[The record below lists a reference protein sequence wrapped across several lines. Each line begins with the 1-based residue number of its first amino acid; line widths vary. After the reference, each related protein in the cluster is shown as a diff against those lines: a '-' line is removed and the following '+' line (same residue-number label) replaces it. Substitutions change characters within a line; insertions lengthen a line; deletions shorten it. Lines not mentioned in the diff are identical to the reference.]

1 MSDIQ
6 QANIPAS
13 TVTLLASAARTE
25 TVTGTAVKGLSAAR
39 LLVMQLDVTAASGTL
54 PTLDVVVQDTVDGT
68 NWNTIATFTQK
79 TGDTREVIRLTTA
92 FTGQLRGDGTIGG
105 TTPSFT
111 FAVLTWADSN

>member
-25 TVTGTAVKGLSAAR
+25 TVTGAAVTGLAAAR
-39 LLVMQLDVTAASGTL
+39 LLVLQLNVTAASGTA

-68 NWNTIATFTQK
+68 NWNTIATFEQATDVK
-79 TGDTREVIRLTTA
+79 REVIRLTTA
-92 FTGQLRGDGTIGG
+92 FTDRLRVVGTIAG
-105 TTPSFT
+105 TDPSFT

>member
-39 LLVMQLDVTAASGTL
+39 LLVMQLNVTAASGTL
-54 PTLDVVVQDTVDGT
+54 PT
-68 NWNTIATFTQK
+68 
-79 TGDTREVIRLTTA
+79 EVFPTSSK
-92 FTGQLRGDGTIGG
+92 GTILPAI
-105 TTPSFT
+105 TLRSLS
-111 FAVLTWADSN
+111 ALSI

>member
-13 TVTLLASAARTE
+13 TVTLLAVGGRST
-25 TVTGTAVKGLSAAR
+25 TVTGSAVTGLAAAKQ
-39 LLVMQLDVTAASGTL
+39 LVMQLDVTTASGTS
-54 PTLDVVVQDTVDGT
+54 PTLDVVVQDTVDGS
-68 NWNTIATFTQK
+68 NWNTIATFAQATAV
-79 TGDTREVIRLTTA
+79 TREVIRLTTA
-92 FTGQLRGDGTIGG
+92 FTDQLRVVGTIGG

>member
-13 TVTLLASAARTE
+13 TVTLLASAARTA

-39 LLVMQLDVTAASGTL
+39 LLVMQLNVTAASGTL

-68 NWNTIATFTQK
+68 NWNTIATFAQA
-79 TGDTREVIRLTTA
+79 TGVTREVIRLTTA
-92 FTGQLRGDGTIGG
+92 FTDQLRVVGTIAG

-111 FAVLTWADSN
+111 CEVLTWADSN